1 MASFRHAAD
10 LPAAPARRRTIVGWA
25 LYDWAN
31 SAYTTVI
38 ITFVFAAYF
47 AQGVVKD
54 AELGT
59 ALWGSAASFAGLAIA
74 ILAPILGAVADKG
87 GRRLPWVAAFTLL
100 CVAAS
105 AGLWFVQPD
114 PSFITLAI
122 VLVVL
127 GTLGF
132 ELAQVF
138 YNALL
143 PDIAPKAQIGR
154 VSGWAWGTGYAG
166 GLVCLAVALMLL
178 VQPKP
183 PLFGLDAAA
192 AEPVRATALLVALW
206 MAVFALPLFLW
217 VPDRPGTGLGFGRAI
232 RDGLAE
238 LARTVAAAR
247 RHALVFRFLIARMV
261 YTEGI
266 NTLFAFGGIYAAGTF
281 GMALE
286 EILVFGIILNVTA
299 GLGAAGFAWIDD
311 RIGARATIL
320 VALAALILFGA
331 ALLVIESK
339 LWFYILGSALG
350 IFVGPAQAASR
361 SLMAHLAPPPL
372 RAEMFGLYA
381 LSGKISSFVGPALVA
396 WITLAASSQRWG
408 MSVIVVLMALGALL
422 LLTVRP
428 TRASGPHGSS
438 GSP

>member
-1 MASFRHAAD
+1 MAVQPVAT
-10 LPAAPARRRTIVGWA
+10 ARRRTIVAWA

-31 SAYTTVI
+31 SSYTTVI
-38 ITFVFAAYF
+38 VTFVFAAYF
-47 AQGVVKD
+47 ARGVVKD
-54 AELGT
+54 VELGT
-59 ALWGSAASFAGLAIA
+59 ALWGTVASLSGLAIA
-74 ILAPILGAVADKG
+74 ILGPVLGAIADKG

-100 CVAAS
+100 CVLAS
-105 AGLWFVQPD
+105 AGMWFVEPD
-114 PSFITLAI
+114 PAFILLAM

-127 GTLGF
+127 GTIGF

-143 PDIAPKAQIGR
+143 PDIAPKGQIGR

-166 GLVCLAVALMLL
+166 GLVCLVVALVLL
-178 VQPKP
+178 VQPNP
-183 PLFGLDAAA
+183 PLFGLDAAR
-192 AEPVRATALLVALW
+192 AEPVRATALLVAAW
-206 MAVFALPLFLW
+206 FAIFSLPLFLW
-217 VPDRPGTGLGFGRAI
+217 VPDRPGTGLPAGAAI
-232 RDGLAE
+232 REGLRE
-238 LARTVAAAR
+238 LGRTIAAAR

-286 EILVFGIILNVTA
+286 EILIFGIILNVTA

-311 RIGARATIL
+311 RIGARSTIL
-320 VALAALILFGA
+320 IALAALVVLGA
-331 ALLVIESK
+331 GLLAVESK

-361 SLMAHLAPPPL
+361 SLMAHLAPPQL
-372 RAEMFGLYA
+372 TGEMFGLFA
-381 LSGKISSFVGPALVA
+381 LSGKVSSFIGPALVG
-396 WITLAASSQRWG
+396 WLTLATSSQRWG
-408 MSVIVVLMALGALL
+408 MSVIIALMALGGLL

-428 TRASGPHGSS
+428 VRPD
-438 GSP
+438 